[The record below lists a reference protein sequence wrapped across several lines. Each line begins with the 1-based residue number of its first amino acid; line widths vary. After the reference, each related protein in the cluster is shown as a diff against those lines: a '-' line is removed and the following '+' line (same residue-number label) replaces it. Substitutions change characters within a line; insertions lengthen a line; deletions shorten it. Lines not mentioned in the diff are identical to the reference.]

1 MLEKPSTKRTSSASS
16 IFKSPVA
23 ALPIAMVVVA
33 VLGWMMSAPVLERL
47 PPSAMASVVK
57 VIALLPAAMVE
68 PVVILEADKVVA
80 APKVAASL

>member
-1 MLEKPSTKRTSSASS
+1 
-16 IFKSPVA
+16 
-23 ALPIAMVVVA
+23 MVVV
-33 VLGWMMSAPVLERL
+33 VLGWMVKVELPERL

-57 VIALLPAAMVE
+57 VTALLPAAIVE